1 MAGTD
6 DELVRRAVQGDYDA
20 LSALLARYGLQI
32 ERQLQ
37 GMIARRWR
45 SVLDIEDVMQVT
57 YLEAFLEIERY
68 PAGDACS
75 FAGWL
80 KRIAENNLRDAVR
93 ALQREKRP
101 QPARRVGAPAYADSG
116 VALIEVLG
124 GSTTTAGGA
133 AARHE
138 NQRLVETA
146 IGQLPDDYAT
156 VVRLYDLEGLS
167 GPEVAERTGRSR
179 GAVHM
184 LRSRA
189 HAHLR
194 RLLGSESKFFSNTP

>member
-6 DELVRRAVQGDYDA
+6 DEQVRQAIRGDHDA
-20 LSALLARYGLQI
+20 LSLLLARYGRSI
-32 ERQLQ
+32 EQQLK
-37 GMIARRWR
+37 GMIARQWR
-45 SVLDIEDVMQVT
+45 SVLDVEDVMQVT
-57 YLEAFLEIERY
+57 YLEAFLQIERC
-68 PAGDACS
+68 PAEDAGS

-80 KRIAENNLRDAVR
+80 RKIAENNLRDAVR
-93 ALQREKRP
+93 TLHREKRP
-101 QPARRVGAPAYADSG
+101 QPARRVGAASYADSC
-116 VALIEVLG
+116 VALVELLG
-124 GSTTTAGGA
+124 GSTTTAGGQ

-138 NQRLVETA
+138 SKRLVDA
-146 IGQLPDDYAT
+146 ALGQLPKDYAA

-194 RLLGSESKFFSNTP
+194 RLLGAESKFFSDVP

>member
-6 DELVRRAVQGDYDA
+6 DELVRQAVQGDHDA
-20 LSALLARYGLQI
+20 LSALLARYGLPI

-37 GMIARRWR
+37 GLIARQWR
-45 SVLDIEDVMQVT
+45 SVLDVEDVMQVT
-57 YLEAFLEIERY
+57 YLEAFLQIKQC
-68 PAGDACS
+68 PASDAGA

-80 KRIAENNLRDAVR
+80 RRSAENNLRDAVR

-101 QPARRVGAPAYADSG
+101 QPACRVGVLSYADSC
-116 VALIEVLG
+116 VALIEALG
-124 GSTTTAGGA
+124 GSTTTASGVA
-133 AARHE
+133 VRQE
-138 NQRLVETA
+138 NQCLVEA
-146 IGQLPDDYAT
+146 ALCQLPADYAT

-167 GPEVAERTGRSR
+167 GPEVAERIGRSR

-184 LRSRA
+184 LRARA

-194 RLLGSESKFFSNTP
+194 CLLGSESKFFSGSA